1 MKHILFGL
9 FMGVALGMA
18 LANVIEGQR
27 RDNCQARVSSA
38 HLSFCLDSKFDK
50 AKELFR

>member
-1 MKHILFGL
+1 MKYIVFGL

-18 LANVIEGQR
+18 ISNVIVSQKQ
-27 RDNCQARVSSA
+27 DNCQARFSSPY
-38 HLSFCLDSKFDK
+38 LSLCLDNKFDK